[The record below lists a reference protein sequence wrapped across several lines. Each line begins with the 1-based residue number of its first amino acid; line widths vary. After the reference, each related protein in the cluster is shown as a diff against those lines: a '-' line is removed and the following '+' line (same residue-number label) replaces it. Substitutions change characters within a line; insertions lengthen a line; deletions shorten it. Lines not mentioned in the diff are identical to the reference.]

1 MNSPESE
8 TSGAADLSRLEYQC
22 RSLRHWLV
30 SVLALVLLGQM
41 LMIIVSGTLTVY
53 LLLLSRSTSKDLVE
67 YRPQATKIINDYQQ
81 VSAPRM
87 NDFLKKITEYARAH
101 PDFAPILAKYG
112 IKPGSPTG
120 EAPTAAT
127 SLPVVPPKP

>member
-1 MNSPESE
+1 MP
-8 TSGAADLSRLEYQC
+8 
-22 RSLRHWLV
+22 
-30 SVLALVLLGQM
+30 VLAPLACLGAGARDAGSDAHDHRQRNPHS
-41 LMIIVSGTLTVY
+41 LPAAAIE
-53 LLLLSRSTSKDLVE
+53 STSKDLVE